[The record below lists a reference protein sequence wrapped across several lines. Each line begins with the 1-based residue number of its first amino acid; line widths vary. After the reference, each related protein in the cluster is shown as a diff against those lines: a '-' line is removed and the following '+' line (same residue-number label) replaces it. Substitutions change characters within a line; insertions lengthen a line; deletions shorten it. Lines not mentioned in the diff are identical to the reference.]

1 MTMTKTS
8 IETTMF
14 DLNDLDAV
22 SAGDAPFEVEYI
34 RADGSGSGV
43 FLRVLGS
50 QSQTVQGEVNRL
62 VNDRRKKTALA
73 AAAQSRSSQTEAF
86 TPIEDDIAFGHRLT
100 AVRLVGWRGIKQEW
114 SPENAFRLV
123 SRNAEIAEQVTT
135 ASNNLGNFMPGKS
148 AA

>member
-1 MTMTKTS
+1 MTKTS
-8 IETTMF
+8 IDTAF

-22 SAGDAPFEVEYI
+22 SAGDTPFEVEYL

-43 FLRVLGS
+43 FLLVLGS
-50 QSQTVQGEVNRL
+50 QSEKVQSEVNRL
-62 VNDRRKKTALA
+62 VNDRRKKQALA
-73 AAAQSRSSQTEAF
+73 ASVTSRNNTQAEAF

-114 SPENAFRLV
+114 SAENAYRLV
-123 SRNAEIAEQVTT
+123 SRNSEIAEQVTA
-135 ASNNLGNFMPGKS
+135 ASNNLGNFMLGKS

>member
-1 MTMTKTS
+1 MTKLST
-8 IETTMF
+8 ETLF

-22 SAGDAPFEVEYI
+22 AAGDTPFEVEYI

-43 FLRVLGS
+43 FLRVLGG
-50 QSQTVQGEVNRL
+50 QSEKVQSEVNRL
-62 VNDRRKKTALA
+62 VNDRRKKQAVA
-73 AAAQSRSSQTEAF
+73 AAMTGRGNPEKADF

-114 SPENAFRLV
+114 SAESAFRLV
-123 SRNAEIAEQVTT
+123 SRNSEIAEQITT
-135 ASNNLGNFMPGKS
+135 ASNTLGNFMPGKS

>member
-1 MTMTKTS
+1 MTKTS
-8 IETTMF
+8 IDTLF

-22 SAGDAPFEVEYI
+22 AAGDMPFEIEYL

-43 FLRVLGS
+43 FLLVLGG
-50 QSQTVQGEVNRL
+50 QSEKVQTEVNRL
-62 VNDRRKKTALA
+62 VNDRRKKQALA
-73 AAAQSRSSQTEAF
+73 ASVTSRNNAQAEAF

-114 SPENAFRLV
+114 SADSAYRLV
-123 SRNAEIAEQVTT
+123 SRNSEIAEQITT
-135 ASNNLGNFMPGKS
+135 ASNNLGNFMPAKS

>member
-1 MTMTKTS
+1 MTKTS
-8 IETTMF
+8 IDTLF

-22 SAGDAPFEVEYI
+22 AAGDTPFEIEYL

-43 FLRVLGS
+43 FLLVLGS
-50 QSQTVQGEVNRL
+50 QSEKVQSEVNRL
-62 VNDRRKKTALA
+62 VNDRRKKQALA
-73 AAAQSRSSQTEAF
+73 ASVTSRNNTQAEAF

-114 SPENAFRLV
+114 SADNAYRLV
-123 SRNAEIAEQVTT
+123 SRNSEIAEQITT
-135 ASNNLGNFMPGKS
+135 ASNNLGNFMLTKS